1 MCFISVVPLWRLSSG
16 KKVRT
21 VSTLSSYL
29 AYVLTSYLRVTSYQ
43 FSWTKR
49 RLEARL
55 DRSQSVFYFVPQE
68 NRLIRRPLWAWK
80 NLGESIFHWQD
91 GSLRAKNAQIGEE
104 TCQLS
109 CGTCQ
114 NFFSFTVVAV
124 GVTFL
129 KVTLPLAEKSTKW
142 ISLAVVSYLS
152 PPVFPTTIPHHCCSL
167 PLHGRYWCKVNVILT
182 KISVCVQA
190 DLVVNLGAD
199 KVTKEMRKVD

>member
-1 MCFISVVPLWRLSSG
+1 MASIGRRYTPYNCPKMKNVKCWEI
-16 KKVRT
+16 KKI
-21 VSTLSSYL
+21 
-29 AYVLTSYLRVTSYQ
+29 LRNKEKCREMQRNAMQRGWLVGDWDR
-43 FSWTKR
+43 FH
-49 RLEARL
+49 LFL

-114 NFFSFTVVAV
+114 NFFSFTFVAV
-124 GVTFL
+124 WVTFL

-152 PPVFPTTIPHHCCSL
+152 PPVFPTTIPHHCC
-167 PLHGRYWCKVNVILT
+167 I
-182 KISVCVQA
+182 VCHCME
-190 DLVVNLGAD
+190 DIGA
-199 KVTKEMRKVD
+199 K

>member
-1 MCFISVVPLWRLSSG
+1 MILWQSIKTRTTTNSLISWEFPMN
-16 KKVRT
+16 
-21 VSTLSSYL
+21 
-29 AYVLTSYLRVTSYQ
+29 LRYSPIETQV
-43 FSWTKR
+43 
-49 RLEARL
+49 

-152 PPVFPTTIPHHCCSL
+152 PPVFPTTIPHHCC
-167 PLHGRYWCKVNVILT
+167 I
-182 KISVCVQA
+182 VCHCME
-190 DLVVNLGAD
+190 DIGA
-199 KVTKEMRKVD
+199 K